1 MAGNPIKTG
10 KYVSKK
16 GLTREITAKLKTP
29 YLNAQ
34 LNTLVTHVGS

>member
-16 GLTREITAKLKTP
+16 GITGEKTAKLKT
-29 YLNAQ
+29 L
-34 LNTLVTHVGS
+34 TLTHNVTP